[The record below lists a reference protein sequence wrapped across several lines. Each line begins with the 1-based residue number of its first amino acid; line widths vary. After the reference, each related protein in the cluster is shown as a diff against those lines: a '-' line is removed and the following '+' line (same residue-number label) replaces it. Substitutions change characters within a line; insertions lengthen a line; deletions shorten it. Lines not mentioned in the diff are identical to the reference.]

1 MIVVPINPLF
11 VLQKKHTIET
21 VCATSFFSYCAR
33 ITSSPSFLRR
43 FSLTY
48 NNEGLFVD
56 VQVLLLLDAVA
67 FDLESKRKTMQIFNQ
82 KSYMHNS

>member
-11 VLQKKHTIET
+11 VLQKHTIET
-21 VCATSFFSYCAR
+21 VCNFFFSYRAR

-67 FDLESKRKTMQIFNQ
+67 FDLESKRKAMQIFNQ
-82 KSYMHNS
+82 KYYA